1 MTERRGQTRP
11 RRRVPSKMSWA
22 ILMIMKRLRISAG
35 GQVSVPA
42 AVRQRWKTKV
52 VVADDR
58 GDHLILR
65 PAPEDPIEAAR
76 GAFAHLPGPSVDE
89 ARRLDREEEWE
100 IEERKF
106 REEAG

>member
-1 MTERRGQTRP
+1 
-11 RRRVPSKMSWA
+11 
-22 ILMIMKRLRISAG
+22 MIMKRLKISAG

-42 AVRQRWKTKV
+42 AVRNRWNTRV

-76 GAFAHLPGPSVDE
+76 GAFKDYPGPTVEE
-89 ARRLDREEEWE
+89 ALREFREEERE
-100 IEERKF
+100 AEERKF
-106 REEAG
+106 GPDPE

>member
-1 MTERRGQTRP
+1 MRRL
-11 RRRVPSKMSWA
+11 K
-22 ILMIMKRLRISAG
+22 ISAG

-42 AVRQRWKTKV
+42 AVRQRWKTRV

-76 GAFAHLPGPSVDE
+76 GAFKDYPGPSVD
-89 ARRLDREEEWE
+89 AMRKDSREEERE
-100 IEERKF
+100 AEDRKF
-106 REEAG
+106 GLDPD

>member
-1 MTERRGQTRP
+1 MP
-11 RRRVPSKMSWA
+11 WS

-42 AVRQRWKTKV
+42 DVRKRWKTKV

-58 GDHLILR
+58 GDHLVLR

-76 GAFAHLPGPSVDE
+76 GAFAHLPGPTIEE
-89 ARRLDREEEWE
+89 AKRVDREEEAE
-100 IEERKF
+100 IEDRKF
-106 REEAG
+106 GYLDE

>member
-1 MTERRGQTRP
+1 
-11 RRRVPSKMSWA
+11 
-22 ILMIMKRLRISAG
+22 MIMRRLRISGG

-42 AVRQRWKTKV
+42 AVRNRWKTKV

-76 GAFAHLPGPSVDE
+76 GAFAHLPGPTADE
-89 ARRLDREEEWE
+89 ARRLDREEEAE
-100 IEERKF
+100 IEDRKY
-106 REEAG
+106 RAEGGH

>member
-1 MTERRGQTRP
+1 
-11 RRRVPSKMSWA
+11 
-22 ILMIMKRLRISAG
+22 MIMKRLRISAG

-42 AVRQRWKTKV
+42 AVRQRWKTKI

-76 GAFAHLPGPSVDE
+76 GAFKDYPGPDTDE
-89 ARRLDREEEWE
+89 LRRQFREEERE
-100 IEERKF
+100 AEERKF
-106 REEAG
+106 GRDLG

>member
-1 MTERRGQTRP
+1 MT
-11 RRRVPSKMSWA
+11 
-22 ILMIMKRLRISAG
+22 MKRLKISAG

-42 AVRQRWKTKV
+42 AVRRRWNTRV

-76 GAFAHLPGPSVDE
+76 GAFKDYPGPNVDE
-89 ARRLDREEEWE
+89 MRRESREEERE
-100 IEERKF
+100 AEERKF
-106 REEAG
+106 GPDPD

>member
-1 MTERRGQTRP
+1 
-11 RRRVPSKMSWA
+11 MSWFIFMA
-22 ILMIMKRLRISAG
+22 MKRLKISAG

-42 AVRQRWKTKV
+42 AVRQRWKTRV

-76 GAFAHLPGPSVDE
+76 GAFAHLSGPSVDE
-89 ARRLDREEEWE
+89 ARRLDHEEERE
-100 IEERKF
+100 IEERKL
-106 REEAG
+106 RLEGGS

>member
-1 MTERRGQTRP
+1 M
-11 RRRVPSKMSWA
+11 
-22 ILMIMKRLRISAG
+22 IMIMKRLRISAG

-76 GAFAHLPGPSVDE
+76 GAFKDYPGPSVE
-89 ARRLDREEEWE
+89 EMRRESREEERE
-100 IEERKF
+100 AEERKF
-106 REEAG
+106 GPGPA